1 MKMWNY
7 HCEARLSEVRSHRFP
22 LCAPQSQLDAMKLNR
37 LHAATMAP
45 SPSHVKA
52 REEKGE
58 VRPHQRARRA
68 SSDDNSR
75 PKTAIPENRI
85 TTIPELTESFE
96 RRLCLGDKKA
106 ACLVRAALLQL
117 LRVL

>member
-1 MKMWNY
+1 MEKFLR
-7 HCEARLSEVRSHRFP
+7 CVISLVVL
-22 LCAPQSQLDAMKLNR
+22 LCVVQSQLDAMKLNR

-45 SPSHVKA
+45 APSHIKA

-75 PKTAIPENRI
+75 PKSAIPENRI

-96 RRLCLGDKKA
+96 RRLCLRDKKTMS
-106 ACLVRAALLQL
+106 LVSRNIIKLMKI
-117 LRVL
+117 